1 MSPLPAGTVVKARI
15 SKENRSFEGMATVVY
30 AVAGMGMGLR
40 FESADPQ
47 QAVSL
52 RRWLAELR
60 GEFLEDKEAEN
71 EEPRVRAVAP
81 SKSVLNELIGELMRK
96 GVLDHSMG
104 REMLQR
110 LG

>member
-1 MSPLPAGTVVKARI
+1 MAGGASRRI
-15 SKENRSFEGMATVVY
+15 
-30 AVAGMGMGLR
+30 
-40 FESADPQ
+40 P
-47 QAVSL
+47 
-52 RRWLAELR
+52 
-60 GEFLEDKEAEN
+60 EDKEAEN

-81 SKSVLNELIGELMRK
+81 SKCVLNELIGELMRK